1 MGQQWEKI
9 SLVVGRRAPDCR
21 DRYRNH
27 VVGRETRVVG
37 ELLGYFYVSR
47 FSSSHFYRTLDNRG
61 RGATATHR
69 RRYDGQEQDGLPA
82 LSAPRSSMIREINH
96 RRPVNLPN
104 AAIRTGLTAPPDS
117 RQPIAANRIHRAP
130 TFFIEA
136 AMASTMRAAGA
147 LLSGRSRAFS

>member
-1 MGQQWEKI
+1 MLCRRFMPCKVV
-9 SLVVGRRAPDCR
+9 SLLRCYWV
-21 DRYRNH
+21 
-27 VVGRETRVVG
+27 RE
-37 ELLGYFYVSR
+37 
-47 FSSSHFYRTLDNRG
+47 
-61 RGATATHR
+61 R

-82 LSAPRSSMIREINH
+82 LRPAFGHGMIREINH

-104 AAIRTGLTAPPDS
+104 TAIRTGLTAPPDS